1 MKLLMKKISLIIFGL
16 LGSASIFA
24 QQRLTTKMTVAPRF
38 GIKAGANFAEFKVS
52 SDNST
57 GTLPETQ
64 SRGSFN
70 AGFFYNIPLGTSFR
84 FQPELEYSGE
94 GSRISQKITFPTTY
108 TQTSTDKLG
117 YINLPLM
124 LQWQSESGFYVEV
137 GPQLGYLIS
146 AKNVMTGNNASSG
159 ETNIKDN
166 LKKMDFAGAGGI
178 GYLSRVGLG
187 IDARYVYGF
196 RDIYNTE
203 DGNNAGAPELKNRV
217 IQVGLFWQFG
227 AGN

>member
-1 MKLLMKKISLIIFGL
+1 MKKISLIIFGL
-16 LGSASIFA
+16 LGSVSIFA
-24 QQRLTTKMTVAPRF
+24 QQLTTKMTVAPRF
-38 GIKAGANFAEFKVS
+38 GIKAGANFAEYKVS

-57 GTLPETQ
+57 GSLPETQ

-94 GSRISQKITFPTTY
+94 GSRVSQTITLPTTY

-124 LQWQSESGFYVEV
+124 LQWQSESGFFVEV
-137 GPQLGYLIS
+137 GPQVGYLIS
-146 AKNVMTGNNASSG
+146 AKNVTTGNNAST
-159 ETNIKDN
+159 ETNIKDSR
-166 LKKMDFAGAGGI
+166 KKMDIAGAGGI

-196 RDIYNTE
+196 RNVYDTE
-203 DGNNAGAPELKNRV
+203 DGNNAGAPELKKRV
-217 IQVGLFWQFG
+217 IHVCLFCQFG
-227 AGN
+227 AVK